1 MNNKAARRANEPPAQ
16 GNALGGSNG
25 MANALKGQKPL
36 IINAFAPSGRT
47 FHFKQN
53 PRALPWAMCL
63 PALQAVYSYNL

>member
-1 MNNKAARRANEPPAQ
+1 MSNQAARRANEHPAQ

-25 MANALKGQKPL
+25 ATNALKGQKPL

-47 FHFKQN
+47 LHIKQR
-53 PRALPWAMCL
+53 PRAVPWAMCL